1 MDSTYT
7 YKIGN
12 ATYIN
17 LTNQCTNDCDFCVRR
32 TEKGVAGYDL
42 WLEKEPAAKDIIDE
56 LEKDQTDVVFCG
68 YGEPTIKI
76 DELKEVAA
84 YVKSYGGHTRINT
97 NGHASVYH
105 GRDIAQELV
114 GLIDEVSISLNE
126 ADAHKYEAVVHSA
139 YGEDGFGYMI
149 DFARDC
155 VKYGIK
161 TTLSVVDIIS
171 SEDIEICRKIAEDV
185 GAHFRVRHYIS

>member
-1 MDSTYT
+1 MDNTYT

-42 WLEKEPAAKDIIDE
+42 WLEKEPSAQEVIDE
-56 LEKDQTDVVFCG
+56 LKKDQGDVVFCG

-105 GRDIAQELV
+105 GRDIAQELA

-126 ADAHKYEAVVHSA
+126 SDARKYEAVVHSK
-139 YGEDGFGYMI
+139 YGEDGFRYMI

-155 VKYGIK
+155 VKYGIR

-171 SEDIEICRKIAEDV
+171 PEDIEICRKIAEDV
-185 GAHFRVRHYIS
+185 GARFRVRHYIS